1 MLKIR
6 DKIVDFILRSLL
18 TNKNQLHISWHNAMS
33 MADKISMKSSQAIRK
48 VDTHVKQKSQTDYP
62 GLGKSS

>member
-48 VDTHVKQKSQTDYP
+48 VDTHVK
-62 GLGKSS
+62 

>member
-6 DKIVDFILRSLL
+6 DKIVDFILLSLL
-18 TNKNQLHISWHNAMS
+18 KDKDHLHISWRNAMS

-48 VDTHVKQKSQTDYP
+48 VDTHVK
-62 GLGKSS
+62 